1 MSTETIG
8 PHAESGFGP
17 VDVLEQAEQGDDIHL
32 EMDFYDGPFE
42 TVDGV
47 VENITETVQDDG
59 RYTLK
64 QIYVDS
70 DSEDIDLVNIDVLSD
85 RQSAYVTVQGDVE
98 LKYRDDR
105 GWQSYE
111 IDDLA
116 MCELER
122 ETDDLPEW
130 LPEEYDLDAPLYERL
145 PIMAEIEG
153 GIELHVGDDR
163 GIVEVVHQPHELVEK
178 PHEVLELRTG
188 TSGKFGDVWIYEI
201 VVPKPENGDAFL
213 RSVNPDQDYEDYID
227 TRTREL
233 EDIDV
238 RIYGVDH
245 GRLEGTEVSA

>member
-17 VDVLEQAEQGDDIHL
+17 VDVLEKAEQGDDIHL

-47 VENITETVQDDG
+47 VENITETEQDDD

-70 DSEDIDLVNIDVLSD
+70 DSEGVDLVNIDVLSD
-85 RQSAYVTVQGDVE
+85 RRSAYVTVQGDVE

-105 GWQSYE
+105 DWQSYE

-122 ETDDLPEW
+122 GTDDLPEW

-163 GIVEVVHQPHELVEK
+163 GIVEVVGEPHELTENYADTLTLK
-178 PHEVLELRTG
+178 AGGHE
-188 TSGKFGDVWIYEI
+188 FNWDFEI

-213 RSVNPDQDYEDYID
+213 RSVDPDQDYEDYID

-233 EDIDV
+233 EDVDV
-238 RIYGVDH
+238 RIYAVDH
-245 GRLEGTEVSA
+245 DRLEGAEVTA